1 MGSGAQPSPSSSQN
15 TQGLGWAAVINFDYD
30 PILFRSLTMA
40 NIVTMNYELA
50 QYVCAQMPTIDNSV
64 NYFPIEREP
73 GKYAIGTFDNNLV
86 LLDYIKSSRT
96 KGPAQRDHFIGT
108 VNTSEVY

>member
-1 MGSGAQPSPSSSQN
+1 LGQHSPSQPAQNSSE
-15 TQGLGWAAVINFDYD
+15 LGSDAVIDFGYD
-30 PILFRSLTMA
+30 SILYGSLTMT

-73 GKYAIGTFDNNLV
+73 GKFAIGTFDKNLV

-96 KGPAQRDHFIGT
+96 KGPAQKDHFIGT